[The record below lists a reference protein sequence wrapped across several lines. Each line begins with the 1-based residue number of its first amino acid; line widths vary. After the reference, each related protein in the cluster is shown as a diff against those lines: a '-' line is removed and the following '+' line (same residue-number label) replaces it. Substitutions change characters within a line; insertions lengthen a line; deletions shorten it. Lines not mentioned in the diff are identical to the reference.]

1 MIKIGFIDDNRF
13 LINNYR
19 SFLQDFQ
26 NISIQFYHSSF
37 EEFESYVK
45 KTTVTGVDVLIID
58 IGLPGLKGLDAIT
71 PVKQIFPNTRIL
83 MFTGYT
89 DEYNVVESF
98 RRGAVGYLIKS
109 PRMMELYT
117 AIIEVYNSGAYI
129 SSMAAAQLIKQVKF
143 KLDERFCGILT
154 KREIEL
160 VNYLQEGL
168 SYKEIAARMYLSVYT
183 VNYHLK
189 NIYPKLNVDS
199 KAQLISKIRN
209 RGQGKSQVNS
219 SFEMKLPDILSVDP
233 YKI

>member
-1 MIKIGFIDDNRF
+1 MIKVGFIDDNRF

-26 NISIQFYHSSF
+26 NLSLQYFHSSF
-37 EEFESYVK
+37 EEFESAHK
-45 KTTVTGVDVLIID
+45 KSMLPVVDVLVMD

-71 PVKQIFPNTRIL
+71 PVKQMFPSAKVL

-129 SSMAAAQLIKQVKF
+129 SSMAAAQLIKQVKC

-189 NIYPKLNVDS
+189 NIYPKLNVES
-199 KAQLISKIRN
+199 KAQLISKIRS
-209 RGQGKSQVNS
+209 RGQEKTRIS
-219 SFEMKLPDILSVDP
+219 SS
-233 YKI
+233 

>member
-1 MIKIGFIDDNRF
+1 MIKVGFIDDNRF

-26 NISIQFYHSSF
+26 QLSILYTFSSF
-37 EEFESYVK
+37 EDFESAVK
-45 KTTVTGVDVLIID
+45 KGSVAEVDVLVMD
-58 IGLPGLKGLDAIT
+58 IELPGILGLDAIT
-71 PVKQIFPNTRIL
+71 PVRQFFPGTRIL

-98 RRGAVGYLIKS
+98 RRGAAGYLIKS
-109 PRMMELYT
+109 PRMMELFT
-117 AIIEVYNSGAYI
+117 AISEVFHNEAYI
-129 SSMAAAQLIKQVKF
+129 SPVAAAQLIRQVKC
-143 KLDERFCGILT
+143 KLDERFCGVLT

-168 SYKEIAARMYLSVYT
+168 SYKEIASRMYLSVYT

-189 NIYPKLNVDS
+189 NIYPKLNVES

-209 RGQGKSQVNS
+209 RGNGKNGIPS
-219 SFEMKLPDILSVDP
+219 SK
-233 YKI
+233 